1 VRVVGEGT
9 AMEAQRAQRLALKRE
24 VLMRMPLF
32 GKLSERELMR
42 VMQVAEVRTYE
53 PGQQVIRDG
62 DRGDEL
68 FIMLSGQVKV
78 FKGDAELSTLGQGE
92 HFGEMALIRSQPR
105 SADVMAETKSEIIA
119 INRTDFFDIL
129 RKELWQFLG
138 VLADRLDRTT
148 KDLRTAREEMEI
160 EDITADIFRDEQ
172 SEDTVSAEEQDIHSR
187 PTIPNTI
194 NRDRE

>member
-1 VRVVGEGT
+1 
-9 AMEAQRAQRLALKRE
+9 
-24 VLMRMPLF
+24 
-32 GKLSERELMR
+32 
-42 VMQVAEVRTYE
+42 
-53 PGQQVIRDG
+53 
-62 DRGDEL
+62 
-68 FIMLSGQVKV
+68 MLSGQVKV

-129 RKELWQFLG
+129 RKEHEMAVKLLWQFLG